1 MQRFLIDLTMLNSTL
16 KPLMLFKLSPE
27 KIAEL
32 GRFIHSDSNS
42 LIVLTPVREISSG
55 AVFEEKSRLEML
67 FEQFEKHADSFLSAT
82 S

>member
-1 MQRFLIDLTMLNSTL
+1 MLNSTL
-16 KPLMLFKLSPE
+16 KSVMLFRLSPE
-27 KIAEL
+27 KISEL

-55 AVFEEKSRLEML
+55 AVFEEKSSLEIL